1 MTAAKATNLL
11 EISTLSLVISTVI
24 RTDGTMQYGDH
35 REILRLGLNK
45 TSLFKEHQSD
55 L

>member
-1 MTAAKATNLL
+1 
-11 EISTLSLVISTVI
+11 
-24 RTDGTMQYGDH
+24 MQYGDH

-55 L
+55 LWIVEWS